1 MQQKPW
7 SVSTIRIGK
16 QIASAF
22 AYEAN
27 TSKRLHDFQQEHKG
41 ENGSRYDDSCEHHES
56 KNEILCL
63 VLYVVH
69 VSSDRAIVLAVS
81 SILECQDSC
90 RQVGYLL
97 LKRFCDHDQRNTAK
111 NRARANTKHPA
122 RSHSGIE
129 RLADFSQAARPSPTI
144 TTRAR
149 PEIRAWE

>member
-1 MQQKPW
+1 MMQQKPW

-69 VSSDRAIVLAVS
+69 MSSDRAIVLAVS
-81 SILECQDSC
+81 S
-90 RQVGYLL
+90 
-97 LKRFCDHDQRNTAK
+97 
-111 NRARANTKHPA
+111 
-122 RSHSGIE
+122 HS
-129 RLADFSQAARPSPTI
+129 
-144 TTRAR
+144 
-149 PEIRAWE
+149 

>member
-1 MQQKPW
+1 M
-7 SVSTIRIGK
+7 ILNR
-16 QIASAF
+16 
-22 AYEAN
+22 N
-27 TSKRLHDFQQEHKG
+27 TSARKPPETMTPANITNPKTRFCAWFCTWCMCPPIALLFWP
-41 ENGSRYDDSCEHHES
+41 S
-56 KNEILCL
+56 
-63 VLYVVH
+63 VL
-69 VSSDRAIVLAVS
+69 
-81 SILECQDSC
+81 ILECQDSC